1 LLFYGV
7 VVSLGNKTKKGENMR
22 FAKCL
27 LTLAFALCAFTTI
40 TNAQTVMLG
49 GGSSAL
55 FQELGQAAYNTVNS
69 PAGTGCLWTSASTT
83 TNPPPLGS
91 DYFAATDGRPTI
103 PAGQTDENGKIF
115 FAWNQNGGGSCSTPT
130 INGTFQLYVYM
141 SMDSTLG
148 DRCFFI
154 NDNKGSGPGCTFTA
168 VLNGQVDVAA
178 GQITTQPDVPAGIQ
192 LPAAITT
199 LLAGAPYN
207 GRFFVAGTDIRPED
221 ALFATQRAL
230 GACNAL
236 LARQFFNDVTYD
248 LFGGGYGTTT
258 ANIGV
263 AIAGDPSFGGGAFH
277 VYGFNIT
284 GSDPITGAPVPT
296 AYTVNT
302 VGAQPIIVAVAPTTD
317 GAVASMRDVTAYT
330 LSQYYAGNLGRTT
343 DLNGVTVGEPMN
355 FLVRES
361 LSGTYN
367 TFEYGIPQS
376 TQFHT
381 GQETGNCNGTGTVLQ
396 NPMHLA
402 TAPGV
407 FGGAVNRIRAI
418 GTGNV
423 VKFLNL
429 APNGTPTMGYFF
441 WSAGNAKGLTVTKY
455 LTVNGIDP
463 LESQFT
469 TPPAGCPTAYT
480 GIIPGSGAT
489 GDPGL
494 SCVTFD
500 SLNAGDYPI
509 WSALRLVND
518 SRGAAAVSNLLAAL
532 DNLTVLQQD
541 YIKRNNMKIWHSHFQ
556 IVGQP
561 ANAAN
566 GPSVGTT
573 TLCAGGVAEGGGDV
587 GGSTMLIVNNANFC
601 HDFSNTTGKLNLT
614 F

>member
-1 LLFYGV
+1 
-7 VVSLGNKTKKGENMR
+7 MR

-83 TNPPPLGS
+83 TNPPPAGS

-103 PAGQTDENGKIF
+103 PAGATDENGKIF

-130 INGTFQLYVYM
+130 INATFQLYVYM
-141 SMDSTLG
+141 SMDSSLG

-192 LPAAITT
+192 LPTAITT

-248 LFGGGYGTTT
+248 LFGGGYGTATP
-258 ANIGV
+258 NIGV
-263 AIAGDPSFGGGAFH
+263 AIAGDPSFGGGSFH
-277 VYGFNIT
+277 VYGFNIS
-284 GSDPITGAPVPT
+284 GNDPITGAPVPT

-317 GAVASMRDVTAYT
+317 GAVASMRDITAFT

-381 GQETGNCNGTGTVLQ
+381 GQETGNCTGTGTVLQ

-469 TPPAGCPTAYT
+469 TPPAGCPTAYN

-518 SRGAAAVSNLLAAL
+518 SRGAAAVSNLLTAL
-532 DNLTVLQQD
+532 DNLTVLQND

-573 TLCAGGVAEGGGDV
+573 TLCAGGVAEGGGDA